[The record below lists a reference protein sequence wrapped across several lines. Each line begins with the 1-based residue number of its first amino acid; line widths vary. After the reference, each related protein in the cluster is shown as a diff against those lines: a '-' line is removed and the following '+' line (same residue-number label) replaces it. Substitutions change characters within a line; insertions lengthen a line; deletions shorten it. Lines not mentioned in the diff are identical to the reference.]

1 VALPR
6 SDLLHSGPAITGVF
20 VDLSNFAVKLQSD
33 EDNHFKEFLQFP
45 LIKSPINMIDFYV
58 LL

>member
-20 VDLSNFAVKLQSD
+20 IDLSNFAVKLQPEYFLEKI
-33 EDNHFKEFLQFP
+33 EDGLFGRLEATKVYTL
-45 LIKSPINMIDFYV
+45 DV
-58 LL
+58 